1 MPENPYAAPKSH
13 VEDPRPALA
22 DGDFLPEGRSVAAGN
37 GWQWIVDAWAFTGQ
51 QRWTFIGVFI
61 LYLLVLMAFGLVP
74 FVGAIASALLTPVV
88 NGGLQLGFDAV
99 RRGGPLEVGLLFAGF
114 KRNTGRLIAIGAISF
129 GIWVLVVLILL
140 AVLLVTFG
148 PVLFGGGEPSIED
161 LRALILPALLA
172 VLIAIAVSLPLYMAL
187 WFTVP
192 LIVLGD
198 LEVGAAIKAS
208 FFACLKNLLPFLVWS
223 VMVLLL
229 AIAVFIPP
237 ALLWQPLGPAVA
249 ITMGVLLWVGWI
261 LLAGPVLT
269 VSIYLG
275 YRDIFYES

>member
-13 VEDPRPALA
+13 VEDSRPALP

-37 GWQWIVDAWAFTGQ
+37 GWQWIVDAWGFTAQ

-61 LYLLVLMAFGLVP
+61 LYILVLMAFGLVP
-74 FVGAIASALLTPVV
+74 FVGAIASALLTPVI

-99 RRGGPLEVGLLFAGF
+99 RRGGQLEAGLLFAGF

-129 GIWVLVVLILL
+129 GIWILVVLILL
-140 AVLLVTFG
+140 AVMFVTLG
-148 PVLFGGGEPSIED
+148 PVLFGGGEPSLED

-208 FFACLKNLLPFLVWS
+208 FFACLRNILPFLVWS
-223 VMVLLL
+223 VMVLVL
-229 AIAVFIPP
+229 ALVIYIPP
-237 ALLWQPLGPAVA
+237 
-249 ITMGVLLWVGWI
+249 VLLWLLVGPAPAIALGVALLLGWF